1 MLNPR
6 HIITEKKRII
16 ELYEAG
22 ASLERIAYEI
32 DLSQE
37 HLKVLQTTIELLVQR
52 DKINMEKRMA
62 VIGDTNK
69 AKQILMEHK
78 AEIIE
83 LFEQGFMAI
92 EIVRK
97 LMLPTEYRRELEM
110 LLGNL
115 LQTKQIEMQKV
126 TKAREERESGLAAIE
141 QSKYR
146 KQIQHQKQRLE
157 VRGYTVEQL
166 AKIAGYRKEYLS
178 YLIQEGIVQGI
189 IDEEKWKQ
197 AQVRRQ
203 ECMRLLK
210 KGLTRSQLMEG
221 MGLSLSEYNYLL
233 QEEDLRVARE
243 KGKQRLEIYKMGLNR
258 RIITR

>member
-6 HIITEKKRII
+6 HIITKKKRII

-37 HLKVLQTTIELLVQR
+37 HLRVLQTTIELLVR
-52 DKINMEKRMA
+52 KDKIDMQKRMA
-62 VIGDTNK
+62 VIEDTDRTK
-69 AKQILMEHK
+69 KILMEHK

-83 LFEQGFMAI
+83 LFEQGFMSI

-110 LLGNL
+110 ILGNL

-126 TKAREERESGLAAIE
+126 TKARKERKSSLTTIE
-141 QSKYR
+141 QNKYGR
-146 KQIQHQKQRLE
+146 QIQRQKQRLE

-166 AKIAGYRKEYLS
+166 AKESGYPKEYLS
-178 YLIQEGIVQGI
+178 YLIQEGIIQGI

-197 AQVRRQ
+197 AQIRRPD
-203 ECMRLLK
+203 CMRLLK
-210 KGLTRSQLMEG
+210 KGLTRSQLMKD
-221 MGLSLSEYNYLL
+221 MRLSLNEYNYLL
-233 QEEDLRVARE
+233 KEEDLQVARE

-258 RIITR
+258 IGTR

>member
-1 MLNPR
+1 MVQ
-6 HIITEKKRII
+6 K
-16 ELYEAG
+16 
-22 ASLERIAYEI
+22 
-32 DLSQE
+32 D
-37 HLKVLQTTIELLVQR
+37 KVDMQ
-52 DKINMEKRMA
+52 KRMA
-62 VIGDTNK
+62 VIEDTDRTK
-69 AKQILMEHK
+69 KILIEHK

-115 LQTKQIEMQKV
+115 LQTKQIEMQRV
-126 TKAREERESGLAAIE
+126 TKARKERKSGLATIE

-146 KQIQHQKQRLE
+146 KQIQLQRQHLE
-157 VRGYTVEQL
+157 VAGYTVKQV
-166 AKIAGYRKEYLS
+166 AIKTGYSKEYLS
-178 YLIQEGIVQGI
+178 YLIQEGIIQGI

-197 AQVRRQ
+197 AQIRRQ
-203 ECMRLLK
+203 ECMRLLR
-210 KGLTRSQLMEG
+210 KGLTRSQLMED

-258 RIITR
+258 RIGTR